1 MEAKTVG
8 VFGLTDDA
16 DIIEWVR
23 QYADAVAILGDSDEW
38 CGGLTL
44 TNRNKV
50 GVNVKHYVARTE
62 VEVLEKVV
70 ERVPHL
76 SLEVSEQL
84 RIFHRHVVDSVS
96 PPDAEWMKR
105 YLQWTDVLRM
115 GKARIMKIREL
126 LSCREKERIS
136 SPQLKALNEQIL
148 CLRTLKEP
156 SSLSLSRPVVLPSG
170 GELYGGASTETK
182 VKMEEET
189 GAIRDTSRQMSSEQR
204 PASDEWDRR
213 SSSSSSSSGGVQVVG
228 VRPDTT
234 LLEMKRKQYEDLV
247 AQISGLDAVRG
258 ADKLRILE
266 IQKEE
271 NEVLSGMPRRDNFPE
286 RSEEN
291 FKEAYAMP
299 SELASW
305 AKKKEVFD
313 AGKADR
319 DTLVATLHGHIDQ
332 LASDGF
338 ALNKQADKLR
348 KEIDVLSPPPQAQ
361 EVTGGAAEGRLPSVF
376 QMTPLTGGEVYP
388 AVSPPEP
395 ATVSVGGGVRTG
407 NIRAPGAPDIF
418 SFLGVRELSGTQRRP
433 KCDPEDPLIAYTLE
447 EILTSVPRTFVEMR
461 DKVVAMIFAH
471 FFKTIQYLTSAL
483 LLEHKRITCKPC
495 QFGTYIELLAH
506 HKRLLN
512 HLVEENIVH
521 ELGVKYRL
529 GLLTAHLPNDLIMR
543 WQERQNPVDLTS
555 EVEIIKEIHVIAA
568 QAETFNK
575 SLGDAWD
582 RGLKAATFGVR
593 DSGGASRGGII
604 PKVPF
609 VAFAGPGGVPQ
620 RKSPSKAKG
629 GKPSGGKTPDSGG
642 KGRGN
647 SDRGRQGSAG
657 GGFGKEDGGGSSNRG
672 RSPGSNSSAPSSRY
686 NDKGVEGKD
695 RFPTQAVVNP
705 RGSNRNPVL
714 DRYGVRHRDG
724 SGLDTFIGTMA
735 GPGETPIKPGQ
746 WDGEFG
752 SL

>member
-23 QYADAVAILGDSDEW
+23 QYTDAVAILRDSDKG

-50 GVNVKHYVARTE
+50 GVNVKHYVARTQ
-62 VEVLEKVV
+62 VEVLEKVM
-70 ERVPHL
+70 EWVPHL
-76 SLEVSEQL
+76 SSEVSEQL
-84 RIFHRHVVDSVS
+84 RIFHRHVVNSVS

-105 YLQWTDVLRM
+105 YLQRTNVLRM
-115 GKARIMKIREL
+115 GKARIMEIREL
-126 LSCREKERIS
+126 LSRREKERIS
-136 SPQLKALNEQIL
+136 
-148 CLRTLKEP
+148 
-156 SSLSLSRPVVLPSG
+156 G
-170 GELYGGASTETK
+170 GELHGGASTETK
-182 VKMEEET
+182 VKTEEEP
-189 GAIRDTSRQMSSEQR
+189 GAIPDTSRQMSVPMSSEQR
-204 PASDEWDRR
+204 PASDERDCR
-213 SSSSSSSSGGVQVVG
+213 SSSSSSSSGGVQV
-228 VRPDTT
+228 
-234 LLEMKRKQYEDLV
+234 KQYEDLV
-247 AQISGLDAVRG
+247 AQISGLDAARG

-271 NEVLSGMPRRDNFPE
+271 TEVLSGMPRRDNFPKG
-286 RSEEN
+286 SEG
-291 FKEAYAMP
+291 KEAYT

-305 AKKKEVFD
+305 AEKKEVFN

-319 DTLVATLHGHIDQ
+319 DTLVATLHGHINQ

-338 ALNKQADKLR
+338 ALNEQADNLR
-348 KEIDVLSPPPQAQ
+348 KEIDVLSPPPQAKG
-361 EVTGGAAEGRLPSVF
+361 VTGGAAEGRLPSVF
-376 QMTPLTGGEVYP
+376 QMTPFTGGGVYP
-388 AVSPPEP
+388 AVSPSDP
-395 ATVSVGGGVRTG
+395 AMVSVGGGVHTG
-407 NIRAPGAPDIF
+407 DVGAPGAPDIF
-418 SFLGVRELSGTQRRP
+418 SFLGVRESSGTQGRP
-433 KCDPEDPLIAYTLE
+433 KCNPEDPLIAYTLE

-483 LLEHKRITCKPC
+483 VLEYERIACKPC
-495 QFGTYIELLAH
+495 RFGTYTELLAY

-529 GLLTAHLPNDLIMR
+529 GLLMAHLPNDLIMR

-555 EVEIIKEIHVIAA
+555 EVEIIKEIHGIAA

-582 RGLKAATFGVR
+582 RGLVKGALIEDLKRVWEQKAATFAVR
-593 DSGGASRGGII
+593 DSEGASRGGII

-609 VAFAGPGGVPQ
+609 LAFAGPGGVPQ

-657 GGFGKEDGGGSSNRG
+657 GGSGKRDSGGGSNRR

-695 RFPTQAVVNP
+695 CPPT
-705 RGSNRNPVL
+705 
-714 DRYGVRHRDG
+714 
-724 SGLDTFIGTMA
+724 
-735 GPGETPIKPGQ
+735 
-746 WDGEFG
+746 
-752 SL
+752 